1 MDTLAAVGDIMK
13 TLYGQKCALEKQLHE
28 CKALEEEI
36 GRLWHE
42 SRHSASAL
50 KKWQRL
56 EQLLQ
61 GEDWRAWQDRQQDLA
76 GRICRNLQAIDES
89 LAALSVTAGDTRPA
103 AAPAAAAAS
112 SMRRFV

>member
-76 GRICRNLQAIDES
+76 GRICKNLQTIDES
-89 LAALSVTAGDTRPA
+89 LAALSVTAGYTRPA
-103 AAPAAAAAS
+103 APPAAAAAS
-112 SMRRFV
+112 VMRRFV